1 MTIERFID
9 FDRFLILALI
19 GFVIIEAPVFIAL
32 IRGIRGHKLNLIIML
47 IGLGA
52 IMLLLFS
59 FSLIPLALCWL
70 VALVMS
76 FVYKPRKNQKPF
88 SKTATLNPLTPES
101 LNPSQP

>member
-76 FVYKPRKNQKPF
+76 FVYKRMIRLLTNEIIAY
-88 SKTATLNPLTPES
+88 TITVYALNGVG
-101 LNPSQP
+101 